1 VKVLI
6 AAPISG
12 HKQYSINQWFD
23 WIANQRH
30 TNYEFA
36 LCVNGE
42 NQAKLVSML
51 KKVSVQDVH
60 EQIKKPVILW
70 NTNKKGI
77 KTTFLHNIVHARET
91 LRQYAI
97 DNGFDKIF
105 WLDTDTI
112 PKNLQSIE
120 ILAKSNL
127 DAISGL
133 YFYKKTTKPVAVS
146 KSTGTNFTIKEIE
159 DAINDR
165 KLLEAGLFG
174 LGCAL
179 IDRKVFL
186 KVPFE
191 YSEFGTEVSDDY
203 GFCYAMDKLKI
214 PRYVNPAIFCYHLG
228 KAQDNIAFQIKTD

>member
-1 VKVLI
+1 MKVLI

-12 HKQYSINQWFD
+12 HKQYSINEWFR
-23 WIANQRH
+23 WIANQH
-30 TNYEFA
+30 HKDYDFA
-36 LCVNGE
+36 LCINGE

-51 KKVSVQDVH
+51 KQVEVSDVH
-60 EQIKKPVILW
+60 KQLKKPILLW
-70 NTNKKGI
+70 NTNKKDV

-97 DNGFDKIF
+97 ENNYDKIL

-112 PKNLQSIE
+112 PKNLKSIE
-120 ILAKSNL
+120 ILAASGK

-133 YFYKKTTKPVAVS
+133 YFYKKTRVPVAVS
-146 KSTGTNFTIKEIE
+146 KASGTNFTIQEIE
-159 DAINDR
+159 TAINER

-179 IDRKVFL
+179 VDRSVFE

-191 YSEFGTEVSDDY
+191 YSAFGKEVSDDY
-203 GFCYAMDKLKI
+203 GFCYALDVLKI
-214 PRYVNPAIFCYHLG
+214 ERFVNPAVFCYHLG
-228 KAQDNIAFQIKTD
+228 EEQKNITFEIKTD